1 MAMLHPSDSTFAQ
14 TDPLSPS
21 LISSLFER
29 SLGVSLVNIESPKSS
44 QGLYHKVYFVSLAE
58 SAHSRWSGKDV
69 VLRVA
74 RKAIERIKIENEVAV
89 IDVVRNA
96 GLPVPE
102 VLFYN
107 NDPANDLGFEYICV
121 EKLPYPSLQDTWTTL
136 SQEALDN
143 VLNQFVNFFIRM
155 FTLELPQGGKF
166 YGSLRVIEMEG
177 RREAV
182 PGPVLE
188 ETLWQLPDILRYFH
202 AAPYNLTRES
212 FVTLNPCGWYP
223 SWVAYISAFLKCYY
237 RVILIHPSV
246 SFLLYLLDPLQR
258 LIQKL
263 DSREID
269 WVRRLRD
276 EKGLQGRLWHRD
288 LHFGYLLSDEEGNI
302 HAIIDW
308 EFSGVGPSFHKT
320 SSPVRNCIS
329 FAYSSEPTPSADKL
343 RLLNEWPEQFLSR
356 LKAASPS
363 VYNQW
368 VWESDP
374 EQVLGREGKALSD
387 VREYLRSCLEVGV
400 RQWGNVE
407 AGKGAWKDVVETRLR
422 ELECW

>member
-1 MAMLHPSDSTFAQ
+1 MLHLSDSTFAQ

-21 LISSLFER
+21 SISSLFEGL
-29 SLGVSLVNIESPKSS
+29 LGVSPVNIESPKSS
-44 QGLYHKVYFVSLAE
+44 QGLYHKIYFVTLAE
-58 SAHSRWSGKDV
+58 SVHSRWSGKDV

-74 RKAIERIKIENEVAV
+74 RKAIEKIKIENEVAV

-102 VLFYN
+102 VVFYN
-107 NDPANDLGFEYICV
+107 SDPANDLES
-121 EKLPYPSLQDTWTTL
+121 PYPSLQDTWMTL
-136 SQEALDN
+136 SPEALDN
-143 VLNQFVNFFIRM
+143 VLNQFVDFFIRM
-155 FTLELPQGGKF
+155 FTLELPRGGEF
-166 YGSLRVIEMEG
+166 YGSLRVTEMEG
-177 RREAV
+177 RREVV

-188 ETLWQLPDILRYFH
+188 EILWQLPDILRYFH

-212 FVTLNPCGWYP
+212 FATLNPCGWYP
-223 SWVAYISAFLKCYY
+223 SWVDYISAFLKSYY
-237 RVILIHPSV
+237 HVILKS
-246 SFLLYLLDPLQR
+246 
-258 LIQKL
+258 
-263 DSREID
+263 DSTEID
-269 WVRRLRD
+269 WVRRLRG
-276 EKGLQGRLWHRD
+276 EKGLQARLWHRD
-288 LHFGYLLSDEEGNI
+288 LHFGNLLADDEGNI

-329 FAYSSEPTPSADKL
+329 FAYSSDPTPSADKL
-343 RLLNEWPEQFLSR
+343 RLLDGWPEQFLSR

-407 AGKGAWKDVVETRLR
+407 AGKGAWKDVVENRLR
-422 ELECW
+422 VLECW